1 MQEINNPVLKT
12 LNTEKQQES
21 KTYFDYYQR
30 VIDNYKVGFKL
41 VLGGTG
47 LGKTYGIEKVLKYY
61 AEAAPEKKFIYSTY
75 RINLL
80 TQFKGK
86 QNEKSVHLRGND
98 DIVKEVANNSMDK
111 IKKLLADSVIQEIIE
126 KSPKLSVRNIP
137 NDIIETLQTIKV
149 FEEIREESKKIVSK
163 DIIKYISSFMNDMKE
178 IVKNIT
184 KDDTATYHAFLTK
197 HPIIEDIFPYIE
209 FERKPEKQILLV
221 TIHKLFDGFFDGKK
235 NVNITKIKD
244 KIIFLD
250 EFDFL
255 EEDILKKIC
264 EDVEIEDPFNF
275 VRQFHAEMKL
285 RLAKAE
291 YLTRNPKEKE
301 LRKNVENIMNTID
314 TLKKDE
320 REGKMPINYPDFY
333 WFTCQESKL
342 LHKNIFQSNYTVVD
356 SPIFLKE
363 TERSFELTS
372 QRTGTILP
380 AFDLMNVACKC
391 TKQIVRFFGD
401 LQNHSSAIHQ
411 EIMEQVYG
419 KTNYVKILRE
429 IKFSRS
435 FAKEATFRKNTNWE
449 KIYEEGFG
457 IFQIRNLQ
465 HETENKQS
473 INLGYF
479 GIQDTPEGVLI
490 ELIRNNLV
498 FGLSATADLDRVVNT
513 FDMEWIR
520 NKCVDLCLKKE
531 EKQMVNKAFKDLF
544 EIYKDDDVE
553 IKDFIKS
560 LILPRLKDNP
570 NMIIDDFTKWCVKK
584 YSKYAKKNE
593 RELKEDS
600 RIMRSIIAKRAEL
613 TDFIPQAIQPLYIDI
628 QSEDIADIDIMNR
641 EKWQIRESDGKI
653 AFDIATP
660 FCKDG
665 NPDLF
670 KILEVIFREYKSSH
684 FSTKDFQKGRIFH
697 FFGILDYIIQNPLPA
712 EAKEDTHLAFFDSFE
727 QIKLLLELETMSDYI
742 YKELKHHFV
751 VVKQKEDFH
760 YEVSYR
766 NKDFIIILLNAK
778 LSKRLDENIKDKKQ
792 YEELF
797 WREPAVPVIIITQY
811 ASASNGINL
820 TYFPNK
826 EAKIEKEDIDFRTIH
841 LIDAPHYYFEKIN
854 DNETAKEKK
863 VRAKKDIWKLAKL
876 SHRKAISKQHFDLFL
891 ADSKFLNGFYKKNTR
906 DFDLNQIAKFIQAL
920 GRIERVR
927 RKMGHQR
934 IRISDDVYNTFQKFL
949 VGEISNGLYQD
960 IYKKERED
968 RELYTSPLIK
978 EMYKHVEKLTKLKDR
993 QVSEKK
999 VENLKAKDDLNRDKL
1014 EKPFTEGE
1022 NSLINLFRKD
1032 EKNTYKAPYLYLDK
1046 TYGVQNST
1054 FAYPI
1059 NELWKKIR
1067 ESALRLDTECP
1078 ILTHFACIVE
1088 YEKGYLKAGVIYKNE
1103 NMDYLPEHEGKT
1115 AQGFE
1120 RWDFNRCYEVI
1131 GQNEIIQKHFNRK
1144 GYELAFKDHNN
1155 HKYFTPYFYQAFLL
1169 GALGEECAEA
1179 ILQANGVKLVDD
1191 LKLPHY
1197 YFEKIDKQIE
1207 ENKELFIDVK
1217 NFSNQTIERLNLDD
1231 GKFRETAKNKVNY
1244 LRKYEKKAKII
1255 YMVLESDAENKGN
1268 IAYFDLNFEK
1278 ADSFDT
1284 ADIIIVQGIID
1295 RNRPNEYCKGFET
1308 FISDIQHYK
1317 K

>member
-1 MQEINNPVLKT
+1 MQEINNPVLET
-12 LNTEKQQES
+12 LNTEKREES
-21 KTYFDYYQR
+21 KTYFDYYNR

-47 LGKTYGIEKVLKYY
+47 LGKTYGIEKVLEHYTKV
-61 AEAAPEKKFIYSTY
+61 APEKKFIYSTY

-80 TQFKGK
+80 TQFKDK
-86 QNEKSVHLRGND
+86 QQDKCVHLRGNE
-98 DIVKEVANNSMDK
+98 DIVKEVANKYFEDVK
-111 IKKLLADSVIQEIIE
+111 TLLNDNVILNIIE
-126 KSPKLSVRNIP
+126 NLPKSSVKNIA
-137 NDIIETLQTIKV
+137 NNIIETLQTIKV
-149 FEEIREESKKIVSK
+149 FEEITKEESKKIISK
-163 DIIKYISSFMNDMKE
+163 DIIKYISSFMNEMRD
-178 IVKNIT
+178 IVKNIS
-184 KDDTATYHAFLTK
+184 KDDIPTYHAFLTK
-197 HPIIEDIFPYIE
+197 HTIIERIFPYIE

-264 EDVEIEDPFNF
+264 EDIEIEDPFNF
-275 VRQFHAEMKL
+275 VRQFHTEMKL
-285 RLAKAE
+285 RLAKKE
-291 YLTRNPKEKE
+291 YLTRSPKEEK
-301 LRKNVENIMNTID
+301 LRKNVEDIMDTIN

-320 REGKMPINYPDFY
+320 REGKSPINYPDFY
-333 WFTCQESKL
+333 WFTCQEKAL

-372 QRTGTILP
+372 QKTGTILP
-380 AFDLMNVACKC
+380 AFDLMNVACRC

-401 LQNHSSAIHQ
+401 LQNHSPAIHQ
-411 EIMEQVYG
+411 EIVEQVYG
-419 KTNYVKILRE
+419 KTDYVKILRE

-435 FAKEATFRKNTNWE
+435 FEKEASFRKNTNWE
-449 KIYEEGFG
+449 KIYDEGFG

-465 HETENKQS
+465 HATENLQS
-473 INLGYF
+473 VNLSYF
-479 GIQDTPEGVLI
+479 GIQDTPEGVLV

-520 NKCVDLCLKKE
+520 NKCADLRFKKE
-531 EKQMVNKAFKDLF
+531 KKQEVNKAFKDLF
-544 EIYKDDDVE
+544 EIYKDDNE
-553 IKDFIKS
+553 QIKDFIKS
-560 LILPRLKDNP
+560 LILPTLKENP
-570 NMIIDDFTKWCVKK
+570 NLIIDYFTKWCVQK
-584 YSKYAKKNE
+584 YSDYVKGKA
-593 RELKEDS
+593 RELKSDTT
-600 RIMRSIIAKRAEL
+600 IIRSIIAKRTEL
-613 TDFIPQAIQPLYIDI
+613 TYFIPQEVQPFYIDLLPED
-628 QSEDIADIDIMNR
+628 STDIAIMNK
-641 EKWQIRESDGKI
+641 EKWQKRESHGKI
-653 AFDIATP
+653 IFDIATP
-660 FCKDG
+660 FCKED
-665 NPDLF
+665 NEDLF
-670 KILEVIFREYKSSH
+670 QILKAIFTHYESSH
-684 FSTKDFQKGRIFH
+684 FATKDFQKDKVFH
-697 FFGILDYIIQNPLPA
+697 FLGILDYIIKNPLPV
-712 EAKEDTHLAFFDSFE
+712 EAKEDTHLAFFDSFK
-727 QIKLLLELETMSDYI
+727 QIKLLLELETKSKDI
-742 YKELKHHFV
+742 YDELKRHFV
-751 VVKQKEDFH
+751 VSKEKKNFH
-760 YEVSYR
+760 YEVNY
-766 NKDFIIILLNAK
+766 NGKDFILILLNSD
-778 LSKRLDENIKDKKQ
+778 LSKFLDMNQNAKQQ

-797 WREPAVPVIIITQY
+797 WREPSVPVIIITQY

-826 EAKIEKEDIDFRTIH
+826 EAKTQKQDIDFRTIH
-841 LIDAPHYYFEKIN
+841 LIDAPHYYFDEIN
-854 DNETAKEKK
+854 NNETAKEKK
-863 VRAKKDIWKLAKL
+863 IKVKKDVWKLAKL

-891 ADSKFLNGFYKKNTR
+891 ADSKYLNNFYKKNTK
-906 DFDLNQIAKFIQAL
+906 DFQLNQIAKFIQAL

-934 IRISDDVYNTFQKFL
+934 IRFSTDVYKIFETFL
-949 VGEISNGLYQD
+949 VGKKENGLYQD

-968 RELYTSPLIK
+968 RELYTSPLIREVYEHIKHLTGIKNRK
-978 EMYKHVEKLTKLKDR
+978 ED
-993 QVSEKK
+993 EKK
-999 VENLKAKDDLNRDKL
+999 VENLKAKDDLNRSKL
-1014 EKPFTEGE
+1014 ENDFIQKD
-1022 NSLINLFRKD
+1022 NSSMKLFRQNG
-1032 EKNTYKAPYLYLDK
+1032 ETTYRLPYLNK
-1046 TYGVQNST
+1046 QYGTIQGSYACLV
-1054 FAYPI
+1054 
-1059 NELWKKIR
+1059 NEVWKKIR

-1078 ILTHFACIVE
+1078 ILTHFGCIVE
-1088 YEKGYLKAGVIYKNE
+1088 YEKGYLKEGVIYKHE

-1179 ILQANGVKLVDD
+1179 ILQANGIKLVDD

-1207 ENKELFIDVK
+1207 GNKELFIDVK

-1231 GKFRETAKNKVNY
+1231 AKFRETAKNKIDY
-1244 LRKYEKKAKII
+1244 LRQYEKKAKII
-1255 YMVLESDAENKGN
+1255 YMVVESDAENKGN
-1268 IAYFDLNFEK
+1268 IAYFDLNFSPK
-1278 ADSFDT
+1278 ASFEA

-1308 FISDIQHYK
+1308 FISDINHYK